1 MPKFIWKRKRKYL
14 SMSFNGSKG
23 KQILKENKV
32 ARILINKKRQKI
44 LIAFQTQFLK
54 FYILDKI
61 STYDIYFIMIAPVI
75 ISSVRTYVIHL
86 LGTYVTTLCNWLIL

>member
-1 MPKFIWKRKRKYL
+1 MPKFVWKRKRKYL

-44 LIAFQTQFLK
+44 IIAFQTQLFK
-54 FYILDKI
+54 FYI
-61 STYDIYFIMIAPVI
+61 
-75 ISSVRTYVIHL
+75 
-86 LGTYVTTLCNWLIL
+86 